1 MVRVRE
7 PLTDAVGP
15 DWTRRPDPNP
25 AVASA
30 YPSIRFL
37 AATGHG
43 KRFVAA
49 GGRTA

>member
-1 MVRVRE
+1 MVPMRE
-7 PLTDAVGP
+7 PLTDAVGL

-43 KRFVAA
+43 KRFGAA